1 MVCVFYGHRE
11 CGEEIVPSL
20 ETVLKAL
27 IEEKGVDRFYVGTQG
42 GFDDAVYR
50 TLKTMRRHYPH
61 IEYKRVLAYLP
72 TALEQGVKAEQVDT
86 LIPAGIETRPPRYRI
101 LYRNEWMLRQA
112 DYVVVYTVTSAR
124 GAAKFAALARK
135 RGIPC
140 INLAEN

>member
-11 CGEEIVPSL
+11 CGEEIVPRL

-50 TLKTMRRHYPH
+50 TLKTMCRHYPH

-72 TALEQGVKAEQVDT
+72 TALEQGDKAEQADT

-101 LYRNEWMLRQA
+101 LYRNEMLRQA
-112 DYVVVYTVTSAR
+112 DYAVVYTVTSAG

>member
-11 CGEEIVPSL
+11 CGEEIVPRL

-50 TLKTMRRHYPH
+50 TLKTMCRHYPH

-72 TALEQGVKAEQVDT
+72 TALEQGDKASGLECMEVLYQVTGDEN
-86 LIPAGIETRPPRYRI
+86 I
-101 LYRNEWMLRQA
+101 
-112 DYVVVYTVTSAR
+112 
-124 GAAKFAALARK
+124 RK
-135 RGIPC
+135 IVE
-140 INLAEN
+140 ENS

>member
-1 MVCVFYGHRE
+1 MCILRTSGMR
-11 CGEEIVPSL
+11 GRNRAEIGDG
-20 ETVLKAL
+20 AQ
-27 IEEKGVDRFYVGTQG
+27 GVDRRKRCADRFYVGTKG

-72 TALEQGVKAEQVDT
+72 TALEQGDKAEQADT

-112 DYVVVYTVTSAR
+112 DYVVVYTVTSAG

>member
-1 MVCVFYGHRE
+1 
-11 CGEEIVPSL
+11 
-20 ETVLKAL
+20 
-27 IEEKGVDRFYVGTQG
+27 
-42 GFDDAVYR
+42 
-50 TLKTMRRHYPH
+50 MRRHYPH

-72 TALEQGVKAEQVDT
+72 TALEQGDKAEQADT

-101 LYRNEWMLRQA
+101 LYRNEMLRQA
-112 DYVVVYTVTSAR
+112 DYVVVYPVTSAG

>member
-72 TALEQGVKAEQVDT
+72 TALEQGDKAEQADT
-86 LIPAGIETRPPRYRI
+86 LIPAGIDTRPPRYRI

-112 DYVVVYTVTSAR
+112 A
-124 GAAKFAALARK
+124 
-135 RGIPC
+135 
-140 INLAEN
+140 

>member
-11 CGEEIVPSL
+11 CGEEIVPRL

-72 TALEQGVKAEQVDT
+72 TALEQGDKAEQADT

-101 LYRNEWMLRQA
+101 LYRNEMLRQG
-112 DYVVVYTVTSAR
+112 VVVYTVTSAG